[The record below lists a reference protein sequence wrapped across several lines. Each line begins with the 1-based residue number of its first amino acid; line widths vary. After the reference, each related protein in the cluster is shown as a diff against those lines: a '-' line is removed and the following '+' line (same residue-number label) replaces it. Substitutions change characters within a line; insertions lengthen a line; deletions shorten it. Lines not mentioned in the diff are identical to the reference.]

1 MAVKNLNMP
10 VFPPFDLDDYTTVG
24 TRWTK
29 YKKRFANFC
38 VALHVTDDK
47 QKLALLLNYVGEEAY
62 DIYDSTLAVGYF
74 G

>member
-29 YKKRFANFC
+29 YKKRFANLMCCFTC
-38 VALHVTDDK
+38 HGQQAKISVIT
-47 QKLALLLNYVGEEAY
+47 
-62 DIYDSTLAVGYF
+62 
-74 G
+74 